1 MYWCLSSTVKTKYL
15 PLSNRCDIAMIYEE
29 ETYVELHD
37 GCKGLNVLVRS
48 DDRTKYDIELANGEL
63 TTVYHEEVTRPVK
76 TPTK

>member
-1 MYWCLSSTVKTKYL
+1 MF
-15 PLSNRCDIAMIYEE
+15 YEE
-29 ETYVELHD
+29 ETDVELHD
-37 GCKGLNVLVRS
+37 GCKGLIVIVRS